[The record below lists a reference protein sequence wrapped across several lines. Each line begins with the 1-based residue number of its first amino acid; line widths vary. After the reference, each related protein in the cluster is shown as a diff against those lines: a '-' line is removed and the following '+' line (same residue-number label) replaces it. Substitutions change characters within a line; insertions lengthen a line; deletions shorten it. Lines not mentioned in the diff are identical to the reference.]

1 MDPQN
6 DDHNDG
12 AATAG
17 ETKSGGKRKEIY
29 TMGLPWTANALSW
42 SMRADQP
49 YRLAVSSYVEEYQNR
64 VNIVQLDEEKNELV
78 TRAQFGHPYPAT
90 KVMWL
95 PDQRTN
101 ATDLLAST
109 GDYLRLWEVNPR
121 NKEGE
126 IEEGKVVT
134 SCCLNNNKKTDFCAP
149 LTSFDWNSTDARFIG
164 TASIDTTCSVWDIEA
179 QRSLTQLIAHEKE
192 VYDIAFGD
200 GSNMFASVGGDGSV
214 RLFDLRSLEH
224 STIVFETADCSPLL
238 RVVWNRRDTNYLA
251 TVKLD
256 SSEIIILDVRRPSVP
271 VKMLSHYQSPVNS
284 IGWAPHSSCHLC
296 SAGEDSLAL
305 IWEIASQPTAQ
316 NNLPILAYNAKSHIN
331 WLQWSALQTDW
342 IAITFG
348 STVEILRV

>member
-1 MDPQN
+1 MHTTSTPPSHAHTLIFFPPQ
-6 DDHNDG
+6 
-12 AATAG
+12 
-17 ETKSGGKRKEIY
+17 
-29 TMGLPWTANALSW
+29 
-42 SMRADQP
+42 
-49 YRLAVSSYVEEYQNR
+49 
-64 VNIVQLDEEKNELV
+64 
-78 TRAQFGHPYPAT
+78 
-90 KVMWL
+90 
-95 PDQRTN
+95 
-101 ATDLLAST
+101 
-109 GDYLRLWEVNPR
+109 
-121 NKEGE
+121 
-126 IEEGKVVT
+126 
-134 SCCLNNNKKTDFCAP
+134 NKKTDFCAP

-331 WLQWSALQTDW
+331 WLQWYVYVVTRHTRTHSLTHSLTPTHRSALQTDW